1 MTARVIKLICLD
13 LIILYL
19 ISRMPFPLLV
29 IPMVG
34 CVVIYNMNEIK
45 GVKDEKQAN
54 RKKKVKKKATKPANS
69 K

>member
-19 ISRMPFPLLV
+19 IGRMPFPLLV

-34 CVVIYNMNEIK
+34 CAVIYNMNTIKEIR
-45 GVKDEKQAN
+45 DEKQAN
-54 RKKKVKKKATKPANS
+54 RKKKVKKKATKLKNS
-69 K
+69 

>member
-34 CVVIYNMNEIK
+34 CMVIHNMNEIREMRN
-45 GVKDEKQAN
+45 EKQTN
-54 RKKKVKKKATKPANS
+54 RKKKVKKKATNS

>member
-1 MTARVIKLICLD
+1 
-13 LIILYL
+13 
-19 ISRMPFPLLV
+19 MPFPLLV

-34 CVVIYNMNEIK
+34 CMVIYNMNEIK
-45 GVKDEKQAN
+45 GLKDEKQAN

>member
-19 ISRMPFPLLV
+19 IGRMPFPLLV

-34 CVVIYNMNEIK
+34 CMVIHNMNEIK
-45 GVKDEKQAN
+45 EIRDEKQAN
-54 RKKKVKKKATKPANS
+54 RKKKVKKRATKPKNS
-69 K
+69 

>member
-19 ISRMPFPLLV
+19 IGRMPFPLLV

-34 CVVIYNMNEIK
+34 CMVIHNMNEIREIQ
-45 GVKDEKQAN
+45 DEKQAN
-54 RKKKVKKKATKPANS
+54 RKKKVKKKTTKPKNS
-69 K
+69 

>member
-13 LIILYL
+13 LFILYL
-19 ISRMPFPLLV
+19 IGRMPFPLLV

-34 CVVIYNMNEIK
+34 CAVIHNMNTIK
-45 GVKDEKQAN
+45 ELRDEKQAN

-69 K
+69 